1 MGVSHFTILQKRAI
15 FSVVAAIG
23 VHGLVLAS
31 WVSVIA
37 MDLQVFEPPEMEK
50 EPKPEPDVVVV
61 LKPMIS
67 KPPPPPVPLPEKPE
81 QPVKPVTPEPPKP
94 PKPPDPV
101 AEKPP
106 ALQPPPPPVAVVQPP
121 PVERKTLPEQKNRFA
136 RTSAEQ
142 EAKPDAPTDL
152 LGERDTRAASE
163 SAPIAGSDPNKPS
176 QDGKAPLHPGHVETV
191 NKDHVDGSVG
201 MDKTG
206 ADTETPQEATARKD
220 NTLVDDAPKVESPK
234 PDTEDSARP
243 KDKHMKVGKAL
254 PASDD
259 GSGKKQIDDKPKAE
273 EAPKEKPNQGAKRD
287 GKGEAVDQDLK
298 KDGFSGFSRKTKVT
312 GSISRRG
319 KSALNVK
326 NSPLGRYQALISKSV
341 ELQWRRNC
349 EQHRDHIVPGV
360 MSIRFY
366 VDKNGNVSGIKFQ
379 EVIEGSYITRGFTQ
393 RAIRQAK
400 IPKMPKAVLKELDG
414 DPLELIYNFYF

>member
-1 MGVSHFTILQKRAI
+1 MGVSNFTMLEKRAI

-23 VHGLVLAS
+23 VHGLVFVS

-37 MDLQVFEPPEMEK
+37 MDLAVFTPPESK
-50 EPKPEPDVVVV
+50 NSPRPEPDVVVV

-67 KPPPPPVPLPEKPE
+67 KPPPPPVRLPQQQVE
-81 QPVKPVTPEPPKP
+81 PVIPDPPKRP
-94 PKPPDPV
+94 KSLDQVIKPPPD
-101 AEKPP
+101 
-106 ALQPPPPPVAVVQPP
+106 LQPPSPLAK
-121 PVERKTLPEQKNRFA
+121 RKTLPEQKRRFA
-136 RTSAEQ
+136 RTSSDQ

-152 LGERDTRAASE
+152 LGERDTRAASD
-163 SAPIAGSDPNKPS
+163 SAPVLGADPNKPS
-176 QDGKAPLHPGHVETV
+176 QEGKDPLYAKHLETV
-191 NKDHVDGSVG
+191 ERDFTDGSVG
-201 MDKTG
+201 GDKTG
-206 ADTETPQEATARKD
+206 ADTERPQEATARKD
-220 NTLVDDAPKVESPK
+220 NTLVDDAPRVESSK
-234 PDTEDSARP
+234 PDTKESARP
-243 KDKHMKVGKAL
+243 KDKHIDLGEVL
-254 PASDD
+254 PSIAD
-259 GSGKKQIDDKPKAE
+259 GTGIKQIEEKLKAE
-273 EAPKEKPNQGAKRD
+273 EAPKEKPNRGAMRD
-287 GKGEAVDQDLK
+287 GGGDVVDQDPK
-298 KDGFSGFSRKTKVT
+298 KDGFSGFSRKTRVT

-349 EQHRDHIVPGV
+349 DQHRDHIVPGV

-366 VDKNGNVSGIKFQ
+366 VDKQGNVSGIKFQ

-400 IPKMPKAVLKELDG
+400 IPKMPKAVLKELEG

>member
-1 MGVSHFTILQKRAI
+1 MAVSQFTLLQKRAV

-23 VHGLVLAS
+23 VHGCVFALWILLII
-31 WVSVIA
+31 W
-37 MDLQVFEPPEMEK
+37 DLPLFAYEAPKK
-50 EPKPEPDVVVV
+50 EPEPEPEVVVV
-61 LKPMIS
+61 LKPILP
-67 KPPPPPVPLPEKPE
+67 KAPPAPLPEPEKQPQPKNRPE
-81 QPVKPVTPEPPKP
+81 QPK
-94 PKPPDPV
+94 PV

-106 ALQPPPPPVAVVQPP
+106 MPPAPKPVAKAEPP
-121 PVERKTLPEQKNRFA
+121 KPAECKALPEQKRRFA
-136 RTSAEQ
+136 RTSEEQ
-142 EAKPDAPTDL
+142 EGKPDAPTDI

-163 SAPIAGSDPNKPS
+163 SVPTPGADPNKPS
-176 QDGKAPLHPGHVETV
+176 QDGATPLHPGHVETV
-191 NKDHVDGSVG
+191 NKKHQDGSVG

-206 ADTETPQEATARKD
+206 AETETPQEETAARKD
-220 NTLVDDAPKVESPK
+220 NPLIDEAPKVESPK
-234 PDTEDSARP
+234 PDSEESARP

-254 PASDD
+254 PTTDD
-259 GSGKKQIDDKPKAE
+259 GTGKRQIEDKPKAE
-273 EAPKEKPNQGAKRD
+273 DAPKEKPNPGSKRE
-287 GKGEAVDQDLK
+287 GKGKEAEQDPK

-319 KSALNVK
+319 KSALNVR
-326 NSPLGRYQALISKSV
+326 NSPLGRYQALISKAV

-366 VDKNGNVSGIKFQ
+366 VDKNGKVSGIKFQ

-400 IPKMPKAVLKELDG
+400 IPRMPKAVLKELDG
-414 DPLELIYNFYF
+414 EPLELIYNFYF

>member
-1 MGVSHFTILQKRAI
+1 MLEKRAI

-23 VHGLVLAS
+23 VHGLVFVS

-37 MDLQVFEPPEMEK
+37 MDLAVFTPPESK
-50 EPKPEPDVVVV
+50 NSPRPEPDVVVV

-67 KPPPPPVPLPEKPE
+67 KPPPPPVRLPQQQVE
-81 QPVKPVTPEPPKP
+81 PVIPDPPKRP
-94 PKPPDPV
+94 KSLDQVIKPPPD
-101 AEKPP
+101 
-106 ALQPPPPPVAVVQPP
+106 LQPPSPLAK
-121 PVERKTLPEQKNRFA
+121 RKTLPEQKRRFA
-136 RTSAEQ
+136 RTSSDQ

-152 LGERDTRAASE
+152 LGERDTRAASD
-163 SAPIAGSDPNKPS
+163 SAPVLGADPNKPS
-176 QDGKAPLHPGHVETV
+176 QEGKDPLYAKHLETV
-191 NKDHVDGSVG
+191 ERDFTDGSVG
-201 MDKTG
+201 GDKTG
-206 ADTETPQEATARKD
+206 ADTERPQEATARKD
-220 NTLVDDAPKVESPK
+220 NTLVDDAPRVESSK
-234 PDTEDSARP
+234 PDTKESARP
-243 KDKHMKVGKAL
+243 KDKHIDLGEVL
-254 PASDD
+254 PSIAD
-259 GSGKKQIDDKPKAE
+259 GTGIKQIEEKLKAE
-273 EAPKEKPNQGAKRD
+273 EAPKEKPNRGAMRD
-287 GKGEAVDQDLK
+287 GGGDVVDQDPK
-298 KDGFSGFSRKTKVT
+298 KDGFSGFSRKTRVT

-349 EQHRDHIVPGV
+349 DQHRDHIVPGV

-366 VDKNGNVSGIKFQ
+366 VDKQGNVSGIKFQ

-400 IPKMPKAVLKELDG
+400 IPKMPKAVLKELEG

>member
-1 MGVSHFTILQKRAI
+1 MLEKRAI

-23 VHGLVLAS
+23 VHGLVFVS

-37 MDLQVFEPPEMEK
+37 MDLAVFTPPESK
-50 EPKPEPDVVVV
+50 NSPRPEPDVVVV

-67 KPPPPPVPLPEKPE
+67 KPPPPPVRLPQQQVE
-81 QPVKPVTPEPPKP
+81 PVIPDPPKRP
-94 PKPPDPV
+94 KSLDQVIKPPPD
-101 AEKPP
+101 
-106 ALQPPPPPVAVVQPP
+106 LQPPSPLAK
-121 PVERKTLPEQKNRFA
+121 RKTLPEQKRRFA
-136 RTSAEQ
+136 RTSSDQ

-152 LGERDTRAASE
+152 KGERDTRAASD
-163 SAPIAGSDPNKPS
+163 SAPVLGADPNKPS
-176 QDGKAPLHPGHVETV
+176 QEGKDPLYAKHLETV
-191 NKDHVDGSVG
+191 ERDFTDGSLG
-201 MDKTG
+201 GDKTG
-206 ADTETPQEATARKD
+206 ADTERPQEATARKD
-220 NTLVDDAPKVESPK
+220 NTLVDDAPRVESLK
-234 PDTEDSARP
+234 PDTKESARP
-243 KDKHMKVGKAL
+243 KDKHIDLGEVL
-254 PASDD
+254 PSIAD
-259 GSGKKQIDDKPKAE
+259 GTGIKQIEEKLKAE
-273 EAPKEKPNQGAKRD
+273 EAPKEKPNRGAMRD
-287 GKGEAVDQDLK
+287 GGGDVVDQDPK
-298 KDGFSGFSRKTKVT
+298 KDGFSGFSRKTRVT

-349 EQHRDHIVPGV
+349 DQHRDHIVPGV

-366 VDKNGNVSGIKFQ
+366 VDKQGNVSGIKFQ

-400 IPKMPKAVLKELDG
+400 IPKMPKAVLKELEG

>member
-1 MGVSHFTILQKRAI
+1 MGVSNFTMLEKRAI

-23 VHGLVLAS
+23 VHGLVFVS

-37 MDLQVFEPPEMEK
+37 MDLAVFTPPESK
-50 EPKPEPDVVVV
+50 NSPRPEPDVVVV

-67 KPPPPPVPLPEKPE
+67 KPPPPPVRLPQQQVE
-81 QPVKPVTPEPPKP
+81 PVIPDPPKRP
-94 PKPPDPV
+94 KSLDQVIKPPPD
-101 AEKPP
+101 
-106 ALQPPPPPVAVVQPP
+106 LQPPSPLAK
-121 PVERKTLPEQKNRFA
+121 RKTLPEQKRRFA
-136 RTSAEQ
+136 RTSSDQ

-152 LGERDTRAASE
+152 LGERDTRAASD
-163 SAPIAGSDPNKPS
+163 SAPVLGADPNKPS
-176 QDGKAPLHPGHVETV
+176 QEGKDPLYAKHLETV
-191 NKDHVDGSVG
+191 ERDFTDGSVG
-201 MDKTG
+201 GDKTG
-206 ADTETPQEATARKD
+206 ADTERPQEATARKD
-220 NTLVDDAPKVESPK
+220 NTLVDDAPRVESSK
-234 PDTEDSARP
+234 PDTKESARP
-243 KDKHMKVGKAL
+243 KDKHIDLGEVL
-254 PASDD
+254 PSIAD
-259 GSGKKQIDDKPKAE
+259 GTGIKQIEEKPKAE
-273 EAPKEKPNQGAKRD
+273 EAPKEKPNRGAMRD
-287 GKGEAVDQDLK
+287 GGGDVVDQDPK
-298 KDGFSGFSRKTKVT
+298 KDGFSGFSRKTRVT

-349 EQHRDHIVPGV
+349 DQHRDHIVPGV

-366 VDKNGNVSGIKFQ
+366 VDKQGNISGIKFQ

-400 IPKMPKAVLKELDG
+400 IPKMPKAVLKELEG

>member
-1 MGVSHFTILQKRAI
+1 MLEKRAI

-23 VHGLVLAS
+23 VHGLVFVS

-37 MDLQVFEPPEMEK
+37 MDLAVFTPPESK
-50 EPKPEPDVVVV
+50 NSPRPEPDVVVV

-67 KPPPPPVPLPEKPE
+67 KPPPPPVRLPQQQVE
-81 QPVKPVTPEPPKP
+81 PVIPDPPKRP
-94 PKPPDPV
+94 KSLDQVIKPPPD
-101 AEKPP
+101 
-106 ALQPPPPPVAVVQPP
+106 LQPPSPLAK
-121 PVERKTLPEQKNRFA
+121 RKTLPEQKRRFA
-136 RTSAEQ
+136 RTSSDQ

-152 LGERDTRAASE
+152 LGERDTRAASD
-163 SAPIAGSDPNKPS
+163 SAPVLGADPNKPS
-176 QDGKAPLHPGHVETV
+176 QEGKDPLYAKHLETV
-191 NKDHVDGSVG
+191 ERDFTDGSVG
-201 MDKTG
+201 GDKTG
-206 ADTETPQEATARKD
+206 ADTERPQEATARKD
-220 NTLVDDAPKVESPK
+220 NTLVDDAPRVESLK
-234 PDTEDSARP
+234 PDTKESARP
-243 KDKHMKVGKAL
+243 KDKHIDLGEVL
-254 PASDD
+254 PSIAD
-259 GSGKKQIDDKPKAE
+259 GTGIKQIEEKLKAE
-273 EAPKEKPNQGAKRD
+273 EAPKEKPNRGAMRD
-287 GKGEAVDQDLK
+287 GGGDVVDQDPK
-298 KDGFSGFSRKTKVT
+298 KDGFSGFSRKTRVT

-349 EQHRDHIVPGV
+349 DQHRDHIVPGV

-366 VDKNGNVSGIKFQ
+366 VDKQGNVSGIKFQ

-400 IPKMPKAVLKELDG
+400 IPKMPKAVLKELEG